1 MKEFDAER
9 VLFYG
14 RNDLAAGWFRTRIVE
29 LLTSPDGTRVESIN
43 DAIEAFQCKATIEEL
58 PELFEGTDFDSL
70 KASSRLFFSNACRF
84 INQTIEVTNI
94 GELFEE
100 VEAQYCHL
108 FWLFLDKSGASKKLQ
123 NGDLEHL
130 INKHPE
136 CIIDILEVNSIVKA
150 HGQETRRAL
159 LSNPRISAELIIRRL
174 ATPSSSERN
183 LALPAELTNDDLD
196 TIMCNYLNGDN
207 PNPNHVRVL
216 SSWPSSQVSRYKPSP
231 DTIVLAKKVSE
242 TCTKELFANGSGFRF
257 GVGVRIDER
266 QVACK
271 GILVDGFDTTHVFGE
286 KWLRLYLD
294 YPTIMNNCI
303 YVFDYVDARG
313 IMTMP
318 SHAHDETA
326 LIESLGI
333 RVLGEYKTTN
343 AFFIRNALA
352 LTETIA
358 YAQFLKQHGTRL
370 ESALE
375 WVYNHYFEDEFG
387 IKGFSLSLPS
397 EESSWLDKCKSIGPE
412 IERAAKA
419 YTIYAKRGQID
430 DAYFPFESI
439 SSFLEPPSLN
449 GDKYIVAGEKLEAYG
464 FHLFSDQSPLAYI
477 EDKSPENRS
486 FFDILLNQGVSR
498 TSYHSNLQST
508 IDWLLQVGL
517 ITEEVETGIL
527 APTLQSRLLKI
538 VWETGVIPLK
548 YCSTEENG
556 LLDDLV
562 AEGTLSRGNTLFT
575 PDEAAYLSYV
585 FNDRSFPN
593 SLGLRNRYDHA
604 SSAVRDPNSDSMK
617 NDYYQMLTIL
627 IAITIKINEELQ
639 DRTGAGGPSIFVDWP
654 MFDESVLQ
662 TAIQL
667 RLLKSTPEDELFRI
681 ESTDS

>member
-1 MKEFDAER
+1 M
-9 VLFYG
+9 
-14 RNDLAAGWFRTRIVE
+14 
-29 LLTSPDGTRVESIN
+29 
-43 DAIEAFQCKATIEEL
+43 
-58 PELFEGTDFDSL
+58 
-70 KASSRLFFSNACRF
+70 
-84 INQTIEVTNI
+84 
-94 GELFEE
+94 
-100 VEAQYCHL
+100 
-108 FWLFLDKSGASKKLQ
+108 
-123 NGDLEHL
+123 
-130 INKHPE
+130 
-136 CIIDILEVNSIVKA
+136 
-150 HGQETRRAL
+150 
-159 LSNPRISAELIIRRL
+159 
-174 ATPSSSERN
+174 
-183 LALPAELTNDDLD
+183 
-196 TIMCNYLNGDN
+196 
-207 PNPNHVRVL
+207 
-216 SSWPSSQVSRYKPSP
+216 
-231 DTIVLAKKVSE
+231 
-242 TCTKELFANGSGFRF
+242 
-257 GVGVRIDER
+257 
-266 QVACK
+266 
-271 GILVDGFDTTHVFGE
+271 
-286 KWLRLYLD
+286 
-294 YPTIMNNCI
+294 
-303 YVFDYVDARG
+303 
-313 IMTMP
+313 
-318 SHAHDETA
+318 
-326 LIESLGI
+326 
-333 RVLGEYKTTN
+333 
-343 AFFIRNALA
+343 
-352 LTETIA
+352 
-358 YAQFLKQHGTRL
+358 
-370 ESALE
+370 
-375 WVYNHYFEDEFG
+375 
-387 IKGFSLSLPS
+387 
-397 EESSWLDKCKSIGPE
+397 
-412 IERAAKA
+412 
-419 YTIYAKRGQID
+419 
-430 DAYFPFESI
+430 
-439 SSFLEPPSLN
+439 N

-498 TSYHSNLQST
+498 MSYHSNLQST